1 MLTGPNRRDERTPA
15 ERLADTGAFVVDDTG
30 AFVVDDEGNVEY
42 TARLLHAVQTDPALL
57 DDVADVFGAEGAQA
71 ISAVVMEN
79 ARGADRQRSAL
90 ERLLGI
96 GAFTVDTE
104 GNMIWV
110 DRERLF
116 RAAQENPV
124 VLDDYAEVFGR
135 EAAME
140 LAEYVRERN
149 EWPVWK
155 RVLAIAGFIVPI
167 AVIIAL
173 LASGYVPIVLIGR
186 VIWGLFRVF
195 S

>member
-1 MLTGPNRRDERTPA
+1 MNRDRRTPA
-15 ERLADTGAFVVDDTG
+15 ERLAETSAFAVDDTG
-30 AFVVDDEGNVEY
+30 AFVVDGEGNVAY
-42 TARLLHAVQTDPALL
+42 DTARLLHAIQTDPALM
-57 DDVADVFGAEGAQA
+57 DDIADVFGAESAQA
-71 ISAVVMEN
+71 FASAVGDS
-79 ARGADRQRSAL
+79 AIRQRSAL

-104 GNMIWV
+104 GNVIWV
-110 DRERLF
+110 DQKRLF

-140 LAEYVRERN
+140 LAEYVRERK

-155 RVLAIAGFIVPI
+155 RVLAIGGFLVPI

-173 LASGYVPIVLIGR
+173 VVSGHVPIVLIGR
-186 VIWGLFRVF
+186 VIWGLFRVL